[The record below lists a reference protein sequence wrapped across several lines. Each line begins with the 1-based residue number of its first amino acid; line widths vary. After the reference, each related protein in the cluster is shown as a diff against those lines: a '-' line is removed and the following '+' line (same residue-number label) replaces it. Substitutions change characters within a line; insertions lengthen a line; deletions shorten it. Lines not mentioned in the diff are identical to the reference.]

1 MAKPKVK
8 TEWKVGKYTG
18 PKAFSNYLSDY
29 NKSVQKEAQGRL
41 RGAAAYC
48 RRVARNSMRP
58 SGKPKKVAGLP
69 WKVSKPSA
77 PGKAPRYRKGKKL
90 KNIRYSRV
98 DKNTYQIYP
107 HQFSGS
113 GSNTS
118 FAGKGDV
125 FAEVGGS
132 GSVRLPMTL
141 QSMSAKQ
148 RTAALS
154 GASWP
159 MVWKNSNYRARPY
172 LAPARDLTIEKFPSI
187 FTNLNVR
194 KR

>member
-1 MAKPKVK
+1 MAKVDVK
-8 TEWKVGKYTG
+8 WQVGKYQG
-18 PKAFSNYLSDY
+18 PQAFPRWLSDY
-29 NKSVQKEAQGRL
+29 NKAIQKEAQARL

-48 RRVARNSMRP
+48 RKIARNSMRP
-58 SGKPKKVAGLP
+58 AGKPKKVTGLP
-69 WKVSKPSA
+69 WKVSKSSA
-77 PGKAPRYRKGKKL
+77 PGKAPKSRVGKKL
-90 KNIRYSRV
+90 KNIRYARV

-141 QSMSAKQ
+141 QSMSSKQ
-148 RTAALS
+148 RAAALNGS
-154 GASWP
+154 SWP
-159 MVWKNSNYRARPY
+159 MVWKNANYKARPY
-172 LAPARDLTIEKFPSI
+172 LAPAKDKTVEKFPSI